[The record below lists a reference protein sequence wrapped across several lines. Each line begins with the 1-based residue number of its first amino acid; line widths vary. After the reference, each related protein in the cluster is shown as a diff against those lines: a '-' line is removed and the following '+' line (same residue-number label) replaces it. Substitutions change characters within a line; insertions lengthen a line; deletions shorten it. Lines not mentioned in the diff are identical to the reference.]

1 MSDFGLCKV
10 DDGGV
15 FKRCPQGDG
24 DDAAEADNGQK
35 GEDELGPQGEV
46 EESFQNF
53 FKSHREAAHS
63 KMTYH
68 YTGNPKLNKL
78 ESRPFL
84 GAKGIVSVPDCM
96 GCRQHRNGR
105 EIYSLRSDF

>member
-1 MSDFGLCKV
+1 V
-10 DDGGV
+10 V
-15 FKRCPQGDG
+15 FKPCPQGDG
-24 DDAAEADNGQK
+24 DDAAEADNGKK

-68 YTGNPKLNKL
+68 YTGNSQRNKSEL
-78 ESRPFL
+78 RHFI
-84 GAKGIVSVPDCM
+84 GVNVIFSVPDCM
-96 GCRQHRNGR
+96 GCRQHRNSR